1 MRRTIISLAIAA
13 IFAILAA
20 CATAPG
26 NSAPPSP
33 GDIANQICPSII
45 AVGEVLTVPG
55 AVDPSIAA
63 DLEAAAPLVTAACST
78 GVQLP
83 DLAALHDNALPVLV
97 KLIQL
102 APIDPGQKASYILGI
117 SVARA
122 VLGPVLHRE

>member
-1 MRRTIISLAIAA
+1 MKRILCILA
-13 IFAILAA
+13 IFALSA

-26 NSAPPSP
+26 NSAPTPA
-33 GDIANQICPSII
+33 DIANQICPSII

-63 DLEAAAPLVTAACST
+63 DLEAAAPLVMAACST
-78 GVQLP
+78 TVQFP
-83 DLAALHDNALPVLV
+83 DLKALHDNALPVLL
-97 KLIQL
+97 KLVQL

-122 VLGPVLHRE
+122 VLGPVLHP